1 MNYAFGSMST
11 NAPLTPKE
19 RVIQMLSNPRSRVKG
34 QQTDFETMVNQILG
48 RSHVLNDDEYNM
60 MRKGGY

>member
-1 MNYAFGSMST
+1 MSYVFGSAST

-19 RVIQMLSNPRSRVKG
+19 RVIQMLSNPKSRVKG
-34 QQTDFETMVNQILG
+34 RQTDFETMVNQILG

-60 MRKGGY
+60 MKKGVY